1 MQSINWKNSMLVK
14 ISVAELKETLT
25 KILSVVDKKNTR
37 LILNFIQ
44 IQAYENKIEM
54 TATDLEVSAKLTT
67 PCFVEKA
74 GTFCVNAKNIFDI
87 VKELPDKELTIE
99 LPEGSNS
106 LKLSCDNIN
115 FTLLIYTSEEFPHL
129 QFGTNGNEFKL
140 NSNQILEIINKTS
153 HAISNDETRLFLNG
167 IYLQEVDGKL
177 RSVATDGYRLSL
189 VETELSNSKIEA
201 LINGIIIPKK
211 GVAELKKIA
220 ETYPDKEIS
229 ISVDESFI
237 YLNANNTYL
246 LAIRLIAKEYL
257 KYQAVIPK
265 KTTFFSDIDRNAFL
279 NAVRRIKIMANERSN
294 GVKLILKENEM
305 IVAANHPSL
314 GDAQEKINIH
324 YSGKEFEI
332 GFNAKFLI
340 DTLSIFGDEEVRME
354 FNNELSPVAIR
365 SSKNQNYLCIVM
377 PLKL

>member
-1 MQSINWKNSMLVK
+1 MIVK
-14 ISVAELKETLT
+14 ISVADLKEALN

-44 IQAYENKIEM
+44 IQAYDSQIDM
-54 TATDLEVSAKLTT
+54 TATDLEVSAKITT
-67 PCFVEKA
+67 PCFVEKP
-74 GTFCVNAKNIFDI
+74 GTFCVNARNIFDI

-99 LPEGSNS
+99 LSEESSS
-106 LKLSCDNIN
+106 LKLTCDNIN

-129 QFGTNGNEFKL
+129 QFATNGNELKL
-140 NSNQILEIINKTS
+140 NSNQIIEIINKTS

-167 IYLQEVDGKL
+167 IFLQEVDGKL

-189 VETELSNSKIEA
+189 VETELTNDKIEA
-201 LINGIIIPKK
+201 LVNGIIIPKK
-211 GVAELKKIA
+211 GVLELKKIA

-229 ISVDESFI
+229 ISVNESFI
-237 YLNANNTYL
+237 YLNANNNYL

-265 KTTFFSDIDRNAFL
+265 KTIFFADIGKTAFL

-294 GVKLILKENEM
+294 GLKLILRENEM
-305 IVAANHPSL
+305 TIAGNHHSL
-314 GDAQEKINIH
+314 GEAQERISIH
-324 YSGKEFEI
+324 YLGKEFEI

-340 DTLSIFGDEEVRME
+340 DTLSIFNDEEIRME
-354 FNNELSPVAIR
+354 FNNELSPVAIK
-365 SSKNQNYLCIVM
+365 STKGQNYLCIIM

>member
-1 MQSINWKNSMLVK
+1 MTYMLIK
-14 ISVAELKETLT
+14 ISVHELKETLN

-44 IQAYENKIEM
+44 IQASGNKIEM
-54 TATDLEVSAKLTT
+54 TATDLEVSAKVTAN
-67 PCFVEKA
+67 CIVEKP
-74 GTFCVNAKNIFDI
+74 GVFCVNAKNIFDI
-87 VKELPDKELTIE
+87 VKELPEKELTIE
-99 LPEGSNS
+99 LPEGSNN
-106 LKLSCDNIN
+106 LKLTCGSIN

-129 QFGTNGNEFKL
+129 QFGTNANEFKL
-140 NSNQILEIINKTS
+140 NTFQILEMINKTS
-153 HAISNDETRLFLNG
+153 HAISNDETRLFLSG
-167 IYLQEVDGKL
+167 IYLQEIEGKL
-177 RSVATDGYRLSL
+177 RAVATDGFRLSL
-189 VETELSNSKIEA
+189 VETELSNNKIEA

-220 ETYPDKEIS
+220 ESYPDHQIG

-257 KYQAVIPK
+257 KYQAIIPK
-265 KTTFFSDIDRNAFL
+265 KTNNHADIDKNSFL

-294 GVKLILKENEM
+294 GVKLIMKEGEM
-305 IVAANHPSL
+305 TVAANHPSL
-314 GDAQEKINIH
+314 GDAFEKFPIN

-332 GFNAKFLI
+332 GFNAKFLMDI
-340 DTLSIFGDEEVRME
+340 LSIFGDEDIRME
-354 FNNELSPVAIR
+354 FNNELSPAVIR
-365 SSKNQNYLCIVM
+365 STKNQNYLCIVM

>member
-1 MQSINWKNSMLVK
+1 MIIK
-14 ISVAELKETLT
+14 ISVADLKETLN

-44 IQAYENKIEM
+44 IQAFDNYIEM
-54 TATDLEVSAKLTT
+54 SATDLEVSAKVTV
-67 PCFVEKA
+67 PCLVEKS

-87 VKELPDKELTIE
+87 VKELPDKELRIE

-106 LKLSCDNIN
+106 LKLACDNIN

-129 QFGTNGNEFKL
+129 QFGTKGNEFKL
-140 NSNQILEIINKTS
+140 SSNQIIEIINKTS

-177 RSVATDGYRLSL
+177 RSVATDGYRLAL
-189 VETELSNSKIEA
+189 IETELSNNKIEA

-211 GVAELKKIA
+211 GVTELKKIA
-220 ETYPDKEIS
+220 EAYPEKEIS

-237 YLNANNTYL
+237 YLNANNSYL

-265 KTTFFSDIDRNAFL
+265 KTTFFADIERSAFM

-294 GVKLILKENEM
+294 GVKLILRDNEM

-314 GDAQEKINIH
+314 GEAQEKININ

-340 DTLSIFGDEEVRME
+340 DTLSIFGDEEIRME
-354 FNNELSPVAIR
+354 FNNELSPVAIK

>member
-1 MQSINWKNSMLVK
+1 MLVK

-44 IQAYENKIEM
+44 IQAFENKIEM

-67 PCFVEKA
+67 PCFVEKS

-106 LKLSCDNIN
+106 LKLTCDNIH

-167 IYLQEVDGKL
+167 IYLQEVDGRL

-189 VETELSNSKIEA
+189 VETDLSNTKIEA

-265 KTTFFSDIDRNAFL
+265 KTSFFADIDRNAFL

-354 FNNELSPVAIR
+354 FNNELSPVAIK
-365 SSKNQNYLCIVM
+365 SSKSQNYLCIVM

>member
-1 MQSINWKNSMLVK
+1 MLIK
-14 ISVAELKETLT
+14 ISVHDLKETLN

-44 IQAYENKIEM
+44 IQASGNKIEM
-54 TATDLEVSAKLTT
+54 SATDLEVSAKVTT
-67 PCFVEKA
+67 PCFVEKP

-87 VKELPDKELTIE
+87 VKELPEKELIIE

-129 QFGTNGNEFKL
+129 QFGTTGNEFKL
-140 NSNQILEIINKTS
+140 NSNQIIEIINKTS

-167 IYLQEVDGKL
+167 IYLQEVDGRL

-189 VETELSNSKIEA
+189 VESELSNNKIEA

-211 GVAELKKIA
+211 GVTELKKIA
-220 ETYPDKEIS
+220 ESYPDQQIS

-237 YLNANNTYL
+237 YLNANNNYL

-265 KTTFFSDIDRNAFL
+265 KTNFHADIDKNSFM

-294 GVKLILKENEM
+294 GVKLILRNGEM
-305 IVAANHPSL
+305 VIAANHPSL
-314 GDAQEKINIH
+314 GEAQEKFSVN

-332 GFNAKFLI
+332 GFNAKFLM
-340 DTLSIFGDEEVRME
+340 DTLSIFGDEEIRME
-354 FNNELSPVAIR
+354 FNNELSPVAIK
-365 SSKNQNYLCIVM
+365 SNKNQNYLCIVM

>member
-1 MQSINWKNSMLVK
+1 MLIK
-14 ISVAELKETLT
+14 ISVHELKETLN

-44 IQAYENKIEM
+44 IQASGNKIEM
-54 TATDLEVSAKLTT
+54 TATDLEVSAKVTAN
-67 PCFVEKA
+67 CIVEKP
-74 GTFCVNAKNIFDI
+74 GVFCVNAKNIFDI
-87 VKELPDKELTIE
+87 VKELPEKELTIE
-99 LPEGSNS
+99 LPEGSNN
-106 LKLSCDNIN
+106 LKLTCGSIN

-129 QFGTNGNEFKL
+129 QFGTNANEFQL
-140 NSNQILEIINKTS
+140 NTFQILEMINKTS
-153 HAISNDETRLFLNG
+153 HAISNDETRLFLSG
-167 IYLQEVDGKL
+167 IYLQEIEGKL
-177 RSVATDGYRLSL
+177 RAVATDGFRLSL
-189 VETELSNSKIEA
+189 VETELSNNKIEA

-220 ETYPDKEIS
+220 ESYPDQMIG

-257 KYQAVIPK
+257 KYQAIIPK
-265 KTTFFSDIDRNAFL
+265 KTNNHADIDKNSFL

-294 GVKLILKENEM
+294 GVKLIMKEGEM
-305 IVAANHPSL
+305 TVAANHPSL
-314 GDAQEKINIH
+314 GDAFEKFPIN

-332 GFNAKFLI
+332 GFNAKFLMDI
-340 DTLSIFGDEEVRME
+340 LSIFGDEDIRME
-354 FNNELSPVAIR
+354 FNNELSPAVIR
-365 SSKNQNYLCIVM
+365 STKNQNYLCIVM

>member
-1 MQSINWKNSMLVK
+1 MIVK
-14 ISVAELKETLT
+14 ISVADLKETLN

-44 IQAYENKIEM
+44 INAFDNKIEM
-54 TATDLEVSAKLTT
+54 TATDLEVSAKVTT
-67 PCFVEKA
+67 ACTVEKP

-87 VKELPDKELTIE
+87 VKELPDKELRIE
-99 LPEGSNS
+99 LLEGSNN
-106 LKLSCDNIN
+106 LKLTCDNIN
-115 FTLLIYTSEEFPHL
+115 FTLLIFTSEEFPHL
-129 QFGTNGNEFKL
+129 QFGTVGNEFKL
-140 NSNQILEIINKTS
+140 SSNQIIEIINKTS

-167 IYLQEVDGKL
+167 IFLQEVDGKL

-189 VETELSNSKIEA
+189 VETELSNNKLDA

-211 GVAELKKIA
+211 GVLELKKIA
-220 ETYPDKEIS
+220 ESYLDKEIK

-237 YLNANNTYL
+237 YFNANNTYL

-265 KTTFFSDIDRNAFL
+265 KTTFFADVEKSAFI

-314 GDAQEKINIH
+314 GEAQEKIQIN

-340 DTLSIFGDEEVRME
+340 DTLTIFTDEEIRME
-354 FNNELSPVAIR
+354 FNNELSPVAIK

>member
-1 MQSINWKNSMLVK
+1 MTYMLIK
-14 ISVAELKETLT
+14 ISVHELKETLN

-44 IQAYENKIEM
+44 IQAVGNKIEM
-54 TATDLEVSAKLTT
+54 TATDLEVSAKVTAN
-67 PCFVEKA
+67 CIVEKP
-74 GTFCVNAKNIFDI
+74 GVFCVNAKNIFDI
-87 VKELPDKELTIE
+87 VKELPEKELTIE
-99 LPEGSNS
+99 LPEGSNN
-106 LKLSCDNIN
+106 LKLTCGSIN

-129 QFGTNGNEFKL
+129 QFGTNANEFKL
-140 NSNQILEIINKTS
+140 NTFQILEMINKTS
-153 HAISNDETRLFLNG
+153 HAISNDETRLFLSG
-167 IYLQEVDGKL
+167 IYLQEIEGKL
-177 RSVATDGYRLSL
+177 RAVATDGFRLSL
-189 VETELSNSKIEA
+189 VETELSNNKIEA

-220 ETYPDKEIS
+220 ESYPDQEIG

-257 KYQAVIPK
+257 KYQAIIPK
-265 KTTFFSDIDRNAFL
+265 KTNNHADIDKNSFL

-294 GVKLILKENEM
+294 GVKLILKEGEM
-305 IVAANHPSL
+305 TVAANHPSL
-314 GDAQEKINIH
+314 GDAFEKFPIN

-332 GFNAKFLI
+332 GFNAKFLMDI
-340 DTLSIFGDEEVRME
+340 LSIFGDEDIRME
-354 FNNELSPVAIR
+354 FNNELSPAVIR
-365 SSKNQNYLCIVM
+365 STKNQNYLCIVM

>member
-1 MQSINWKNSMLVK
+1 MLIK
-14 ISVAELKETLT
+14 ISVHDLKESLN

-44 IQAYENKIEM
+44 IEAKGNKIDM
-54 TATDLEVSAKLTT
+54 SATDLEVSAKVSTNCL
-67 PCFVEKA
+67 VEKP

-87 VKELPDKELTIE
+87 VKELPEKELTIE
-99 LPEGSNS
+99 LPEASNS

-129 QFGTNGNEFKL
+129 QFGTSGNEFKL

-189 VETELSNSKIEA
+189 VETELTNNKIES

-211 GVAELKKIA
+211 GVVELKKIA
-220 ETYPDKEIS
+220 ESYPDSAIN

-237 YLNANNTYL
+237 YLNANNSYL

-265 KTTFFSDIDRNAFL
+265 KTTFHADIDRNSFT

-294 GVKLILKENEM
+294 AVKLVLRENEM

-314 GDAQEKINIH
+314 GDAQERFAIN
-324 YSGKEFEI
+324 YTGKEFEI
-332 GFNAKFLI
+332 GFNAKFLM

-354 FNNELSPVAIR
+354 FNNELSPVAIK

>member
-1 MQSINWKNSMLVK
+1 MIVK
-14 ISVAELKETLT
+14 IAVADLKETLN

-44 IQAYENKIEM
+44 IQAFENSIEM
-54 TATDLEVSAKLTT
+54 TATDLEVSAKVTT
-67 PCFVEKA
+67 PCFVEKS
-74 GTFCVNAKNIFDI
+74 GVFCVNAKNIFDI
-87 VKELPDKELTIE
+87 VKELPDKELKME
-99 LPEGSNS
+99 LLEGSNS
-106 LKLSCDNIN
+106 LKLSCDNIH
-115 FTLLIYTSEEFPHL
+115 FSLLIYTSEEFPHL

-140 NSNQILEIINKTS
+140 NSQQISEIINKTS

-177 RSVATDGYRLSL
+177 RTVATDGYRLSL
-189 VETELSNSKIEA
+189 VETELSNQNIES

-211 GVAELKKIA
+211 GVLELKKIA

-237 YLNANNTYL
+237 YLNANNRYL

-265 KTTFFSDIDRNAFL
+265 KSHYFADIEKNAFA

-294 GVKLILKENEM
+294 GVKILIKENEM
-305 IVAANHPSL
+305 IVTANHPSL
-314 GDAQEKINIH
+314 GEAQEKISIQ
-324 YSGKEFEI
+324 YVGKEFEI
-332 GFNAKFLI
+332 GFNAKFLL
-340 DTLSIFGDEEVRME
+340 DTLSIFGDEEIRLE
-354 FNNELSPVAIR
+354 FNNELSPVVIK
-365 SSKNQNYLCIVM
+365 SSRNHNYLCIIM

>member
-1 MQSINWKNSMLVK
+1 MIVK
-14 ISVAELKETLT
+14 ISVTDLKETLN

-37 LILNFIQ
+37 LILNFIE
-44 IQAYENKIEM
+44 INAFNNKIEM
-54 TATDLEVSAKLTT
+54 TATDLEVSAKVTT
-67 PCFVEKA
+67 NCHVENPGK
-74 GTFCVNAKNIFDI
+74 FCVNAKNIFDI
-87 VKELPDKELTIE
+87 VKELPDKELLIE
-99 LPEGSNS
+99 LSEGTNS
-106 LKLSCDNIN
+106 LKLTCDNIH

-129 QFGTNGNEFKL
+129 QFGASGNEFSL
-140 NSNQILEIINKTS
+140 NSKQILEIINKTS

-189 VETELSNSKIEA
+189 IESEINNHKIEA

-211 GVAELKKIA
+211 GVLELKKIA
-220 ETYPDKEIS
+220 ETYPDQEIK

-237 YLNANNTYL
+237 YLNANNNYL

-265 KTTFFSDIDRNAFL
+265 KTTFFADVERSAFI

-305 IVAANHPSL
+305 TVAANHPSL
-314 GDAQEKINIH
+314 GEAQEKINIH

-340 DTLSIFGDEEVRME
+340 DTLSIFGDEEIRIE
-354 FNNELSPVAIR
+354 FNNELSPVAIK
-365 SSKNQNYLCIVM
+365 SSKNQNHLCIVM

>member
-1 MQSINWKNSMLVK
+1 MIVK
-14 ISVAELKETLT
+14 ISVADLKETLN

-44 IQAYENKIEM
+44 IKAFDSQIEM
-54 TATDLEVSAKLTT
+54 TATDLEVSAKVTT
-67 PCFVEKA
+67 SCHVEKP
-74 GTFCVNAKNIFDI
+74 GLFCVNAKNIFDI
-87 VKELPDKELTIE
+87 VKELPDKELKIE
-99 LPEGSNS
+99 LLEGSNS
-106 LKLSCDNIN
+106 LKLTCDNIS

-129 QFGTNGNEFKL
+129 QFGTTGNEFKL
-140 NSNQILEIINKTS
+140 NSNQITEIINKTS

-189 VETELSNSKIEA
+189 VETELNNNKIEA

-211 GVAELKKIA
+211 GVLELKKIA
-220 ETYPDKEIS
+220 ETYPDQNIS

-237 YLNANNTYL
+237 YLNANNSYL

-265 KTTFFSDIDRNAFL
+265 KTTFFADIERGAFM

-314 GDAQEKINIH
+314 GEAQEKIHIQ

-340 DTLSIFGDEEVRME
+340 DTLSIFGDEEIRME
-354 FNNELSPVAIR
+354 FNNELSPVAIK
-365 SSKNQNYLCIVM
+365 SSKNQNYLCIIM

>member
-1 MQSINWKNSMLVK
+1 MIVK
-14 ISVAELKETLT
+14 ISVADLKETLN

-44 IQAYENKIEM
+44 IQAFENRIEM
-54 TATDLEVSAKLTT
+54 TATDLEVSAKVTATCL
-67 PCFVEKA
+67 VEKP

-87 VKELPDKELTIE
+87 VKELPDKELKIE
-99 LPEGSNS
+99 LQEGSNS
-106 LKLSCDNIN
+106 LKLTCDNIN

-140 NSNQILEIINKTS
+140 NSNQIIEIINKTS

-167 IYLQEVDGKL
+167 IFLQEVDGKL

-189 VETELSNSKIEA
+189 VETELNNNKIEA
-201 LINGIIIPKK
+201 LVNGIIIPKK
-211 GVAELKKIA
+211 GVSELKKIA

-237 YLNANNTYL
+237 YLNANNSYL

-265 KTTFFSDIDRNAFL
+265 KTTFFADVERSAFM

-314 GDAQEKINIH
+314 GEAQEKINIH

-340 DTLSIFGDEEVRME
+340 DTLSIFGDEDIRME
-354 FNNELSPVAIR
+354 FNNELSPVAIK

>member
-1 MQSINWKNSMLVK
+1 MIIK
-14 ISVAELKETLT
+14 IPVFELKDMLN

-37 LILNFIQ
+37 LILNYIQ
-44 IQAYENKIEM
+44 INASGNSIEI
-54 TATDLEVSAKLTT
+54 TATDLEVSARIISS
-67 PCFVEKA
+67 CIVEKP
-74 GTFCVNAKNIFDI
+74 GTFCVNAKNIFEI
-87 VKELPDKELTIE
+87 VKELPDKELKME
-99 LPEGSNS
+99 LGDESNN
-106 LKLSCDNIN
+106 LKITCADIN
-115 FTLLIYTSEEFPHL
+115 FTLLIYTNEEFPHL
-129 QFGTNGNEFKL
+129 QFATNGNEFKL
-140 NSNQILEIINKTS
+140 NSNQIIEIINKTS

-167 IYLQEVDGKL
+167 IYLQDVDGKL

-189 VETELSNSKIEA
+189 VETELNNHKIEA
-201 LINGIIIPKK
+201 LVNGIIIPKK
-211 GVAELKKIA
+211 GVSELKKIA

-237 YLNANNTYL
+237 YLNANNNYL

-265 KTTFFSDIDRNAFL
+265 KTTFYADIEKTAFM

-294 GVKLILKENEM
+294 GVKLILSENEM
-305 IVAANHPSL
+305 IIAANHPSL

-332 GFNAKFLI
+332 GFNAKYLI
-340 DTLSIFGDEEVRME
+340 DTLSIFNDDEIRME
-354 FNNELSPVAIR
+354 LNNELSPVAIK
-365 SSKNQNYLCIVM
+365 SSRNQNYLCIVM

>member
-1 MQSINWKNSMLVK
+1 MIVK
-14 ISVAELKETLT
+14 ISVADLKDTLN

-44 IQAYENKIEM
+44 IQAYENRIEM
-54 TATDLEVSAKLTT
+54 TATDLEVSAKVTT
-67 PCFVEKA
+67 SCLVEKP

-87 VKELPDKELTIE
+87 VKELPDKELKIE
-99 LPEGSNS
+99 LLEGSNS
-106 LKLSCDNIN
+106 LKLTCDNIN

-129 QFGTNGNEFKL
+129 QFGTTGNEFKL
-140 NSNQILEIINKTS
+140 NSFQIIEIINKTS

-189 VETELSNSKIEA
+189 VETELSNNKIEA

-211 GVAELKKIA
+211 GVLELKKIA

-237 YLNANNTYL
+237 YLNANNSYL

-265 KTTFFSDIDRNAFL
+265 KTTFFADIERSAFM

-340 DTLSIFGDEEVRME
+340 DTLSIFGDEEIRME
-354 FNNELSPVAIR
+354 FNNELSPVAIK

>member
-1 MQSINWKNSMLVK
+1 MIVK
-14 ISVAELKETLT
+14 IAVADLKETLN

-44 IQAYENKIEM
+44 IQAFENTIEM
-54 TATDLEVSAKLTT
+54 TATDLEVSAKVTT
-67 PCFVEKA
+67 PCFVEKS
-74 GTFCVNAKNIFDI
+74 GVFCVNAKNIFDI
-87 VKELPDKELTIE
+87 VKELPDKELKLE
-99 LPEGSNS
+99 LSEGSNS

-140 NSNQILEIINKTS
+140 NSQQITEIITKTS

-189 VETELSNSKIEA
+189 VETELSNQNIES

-211 GVAELKKIA
+211 GVLELKKIA
-220 ETYPDKEIS
+220 ETYPDKEIC

-237 YLNANNTYL
+237 YLNANNSYL

-265 KTTFFSDIDRNAFL
+265 KSYYYADIEKNAFA

-294 GVKLILKENEM
+294 GVKIILKENEM

-314 GDAQEKINIH
+314 GEAQEKISIH
-324 YSGKEFEI
+324 YVGKEFEI
-332 GFNAKFLI
+332 GFNAKFLL
-340 DTLSIFGDEEVRME
+340 DTLSIFGDEEIRLE
-354 FNNELSPVAIR
+354 FNNELSPVAIK
-365 SSKNQNYLCIVM
+365 SSKNQNYLCIIM